1 MKNWRFWTVVLEKT
15 LESPLDCK
23 EIQPVHPKGDQSWI
37 FIGTTVVEAETS
49 IFWPLDVKSW
59 LIWKDP
65 EPGENWRQGE
75 KGTTEDEMVGW
86 HHRLNGHKFEWT
98 PGVGDGQGGLVCC
111 SPWGHKESDTTEW
124 LNWTE
129 LNCENLE
136 VRDWFMPKIVV
147 VISWLYTWLQTLQV
161 VYTSVFPTFFNTS
174 DSFHESQL
182 YHDHGP
188 GVRGMVSGWFKYI
201 TFIVHCISNLMPLL
215 IWQRSWSMA
224 ERLGT
229 PSIQHLCTDFCGSKI
244 FFNRKVEL
252 FIAKS
257 KKDL

>member
-1 MKNWRFWTVVLEKT
+1 MKNWCFWTVVLEKT
-15 LESPLDCK
+15 LESRLDCK
-23 EIQPVHPKGDQSWI
+23 ETQPVHPKGNQSWI
-37 FIGTTVVEAETS
+37 FIGRTVVEAETS
-49 IFWPLDVKSW
+49 IFWPPDAKSW
-59 LIWKDP
+59 LILKDP
-65 EPGENWRQGE
+65 EPGEDWRQGE

-86 HHRLNGHKFEWT
+86 HHRLNGRELEWT

-147 VISWLYTWLQTLQV
+147 IISWLYTWLQTFQV
-161 VYTSVFPTFFNTS
+161 VYTSIFPTFFNTS

-182 YHDHGP
+182 YHGHGP

-201 TFIVHCISNLMPLL
+201 TFIVHCISNLAPLL

-229 PSIQHLCTDFCGSKI
+229 PSTQHLCTDFCGSKI
-244 FFNRKVEL
+244 FF
-252 FIAKS
+252 
-257 KKDL
+257 